1 MYYYEYRLNFY
12 AKNLIFIKKQG
23 EITMKK
29 ILSALLVAACVVSMV
44 ACGTEAK
51 KVESIDDLD
60 GAKIGVQ
67 LGTTGDIYASGD
79 YGDENVERYNKG
91 AEAVQALKQGKI
103 DAVIIDNEPAK
114 AFVAENE
121 GLKILETAYTEEQ
134 YAHAF
139 QQGSPLV
146 AEFNQAIK
154 ELKEDGTFDAIVA
167 YYIEGKGEAY
177 KSPKGI
183 EYKKTLV
190 MATNA
195 EFPPYE
201 YYENEVIVG
210 IDVDLAKAIGD
221 KLGYKIE
228 IADMAFDSI
237 ISAVKSGKA
246 DFAAAGLTITEDR
259 KKEVDFADSYYTG
272 VQVVIVKE

>member
-1 MYYYEYRLNFY
+1 MQT
-12 AKNLIFIKKQG
+12 KLIFMKQG
-23 EITMKK
+23 EEAMKK
-29 ILSALLVAACVVSMV
+29 IVSLLLVAACMLSLV
-44 ACGTEAK
+44 ACGGKEAK
-51 KVESIDDLD
+51 KITSLDDLE

-139 QQGSPLV
+139 AKGSELT
-146 AEFNQAIK
+146 AQFNQAIK
-154 ELKEDGTFDAIVA
+154 DLKEDGTFDQIIA
-167 YYIEGKGEAY
+167 YYIEGKGEPY
-177 KSPKGI
+177 KSPEGI
-183 EYKKTLV
+183 TYTKKLV

-210 IDVDLAKAIGD
+210 LDVDLARAIGD
-221 KLGYKIE
+221 KLGYEIE
-228 IADMAFDSI
+228 ISDMAFDAI
-237 ISAVKSGKA
+237 IPAVKAGKA
-246 DFAAAGLTITEDR
+246 DFAAAGLTVNEDR
-259 KKEVDFADSYYTG
+259 LKEVDFADSYCTG

>member
-1 MYYYEYRLNFY
+1 
-12 AKNLIFIKKQG
+12 
-23 EITMKK
+23 MKK
-29 ILSALLVAACVVSMV
+29 LVSLLLAVACMLSLV
-44 ACGTEAK
+44 ACGGKEAK
-51 KVESIDDLD
+51 QITSLDDLE

-67 LGTTGDIYASGD
+67 LGTTGDIYATGD
-79 YGDENVERYNKG
+79 YGDENIERYNKG

-139 QQGSPLV
+139 KQGSELKD
-146 AEFNQAIK
+146 EFNKAIK
-154 ELKEDGTFDAIVA
+154 ELKDDGTFDAIVA

-177 KSPKGI
+177 KSPEGT
-183 EYKKTLV
+183 EYKGKLV

-210 IDVDLAKAIGD
+210 IDVDLARAIGD
-221 KLGYKIE
+221 KLGYEIE

-237 ISAVKSGKA
+237 IPAVKAGKA

-259 KKEVDFADSYYTG
+259 LKEVDFADSYYTG
-272 VQVVIVKE
+272 VQVVIVNK

>member
-1 MYYYEYRLNFY
+1 
-12 AKNLIFIKKQG
+12 
-23 EITMKK
+23 MKK
-29 ILSALLVAACVVSMV
+29 IVSLILMSAMALSLT
-44 ACGTEAK
+44 ACGSKAPANT
-51 KVESIDDLD
+51 VFSVDDLP
-60 GAKIGVQ
+60 GKTIGVQ
-67 LGTTGDIYASGD
+67 LGTTGDIYASD
-79 YGDENVERYNKG
+79 YEAEGSTIERYNKG

-139 QQGSPLV
+139 AKGSELT
-146 AEFNQAIK
+146 AQFNQAIK
-154 ELKEDGTFDAIVA
+154 DLKEDGTFDKIIA

-177 KSPKGI
+177 KSPEGI
-183 EYKKTLV
+183 TYTKKLV

-210 IDVDLAKAIGD
+210 LDVDLARAIGD
-221 KLGYKIE
+221 KLGYEIE
-228 IADMAFDSI
+228 ISDMAFDAI
-237 ISAVKSGKA
+237 IPAVKAGKA
-246 DFAAAGLTITEDR
+246 DFAAAGLTVNEER
-259 KKEVDFADSYYTG
+259 LKEVDFADSYCTG

>member
-1 MYYYEYRLNFY
+1 
-12 AKNLIFIKKQG
+12 
-23 EITMKK
+23 MKK
-29 ILSALLVAACVVSMV
+29 IVSVLLASAMVLAMV
-44 ACGTEAK
+44 ACGGKEVK
-51 KVESIDDLD
+51 KITSLDDLE

-67 LGTTGDIYASGD
+67 LGTTGDIYATDD

-91 AEAVQALKQGKI
+91 AEAVQALKQNKI

-114 AFVAENE
+114 AFVAENT
-121 GLKILETAYTEEQ
+121 GLKILETAYAEEE

-139 QQGSPLV
+139 KKGSSLV

-177 KSPKGI
+177 KSPEGI
-183 EYKKTLV
+183 KYTKKLV

-210 IDVDLAKAIGD
+210 IDVDLARAIGD
-221 KLGYKIE
+221 KLGYEIE

-237 ISAVKSGKA
+237 IPAVKAGKA

-259 KKEVDFADSYYTG
+259 MKEVDFANSYYTG
-272 VQVVIVKE
+272 VQVVIVNK

>member
-1 MYYYEYRLNFY
+1 
-12 AKNLIFIKKQG
+12 
-23 EITMKK
+23 MKK
-29 ILSALLVAACVVSMV
+29 IVSIVLAAAFVLSMV
-44 ACGTEAK
+44 ACGSKEEK
-51 KVESIDDLD
+51 KITSIDDLE

-67 LGTTGDIYASGD
+67 LGTTGDIYASDD

-139 QQGSPLV
+139 KKGSSLV
-146 AEFNQAIK
+146 EEFNKAIK

-167 YYIEGKGEAY
+167 YYIEGKGEPY
-177 KSPKGI
+177 KSPEGI
-183 EYKKTLV
+183 EYKKKLV

-201 YYENEVIVG
+201 YYDNEVIVG
-210 IDVDLAKAIGD
+210 IDVDLARAIGD
-221 KLGYKIE
+221 KLGYEIE

-272 VQVVIVKE
+272 VQVVIVKK